1 MPLTR
6 GQKINE
12 FFEWVYT
19 GKTGSEN
26 LVQQAKKGDTLVDDL
41 SILLPGGGQKPN
53 SFFVFD
59 KLDNG
64 NVYGHFEHEGKR
76 IPHIRSRQHIRKRP
90 QRKRKRPNKRQRK
103 NKKKRTSG
111 PASATAVASTNP
123 EPSNTTSID
132 PEVSFDVPEGVVST
146 STAGMV
152 SASDSASG
160 PPSATAVAPTNPE
173 PSDATSITTSGPTD
187 APCTSTD
194 ASVNR
199 SSPDTPEPTGPTA
212 STDPTFNPPENL
224 FFDQSVG
231 RNYRKRYSRKAKQE
245 VELPLTQ
252 QQFDVCEAGPYPE
265 EEIGRN
271 EEGQKFIYMVRAFR
285 DQDCGRSRYRY
296 EGRSQGSRTK
306 ERLFVRW
313 LTNNHM
319 DRAWRNRT
327 IMSHVGYWFPIPV
340 AGTVDQRKALC
351 TVASVAKT
359 LEYMGLFQKMNDFLS
374 ASDFVRKPFRQV
386 VRALQSIK
394 GFAQHTIKNPAT
406 TFDPVLHC
414 RHGQLYLLQIRSKK
428 KTTPLHR

>member
-1 MPLTR
+1 ML
-6 GQKINE
+6 
-12 FFEWVYT
+12 
-19 GKTGSEN
+19 
-26 LVQQAKKGDTLVDDL
+26 A
-41 SILLPGGGQKPN
+41 
-53 SFFVFD
+53 
-59 KLDNG
+59 
-64 NVYGHFEHEGKR
+64 
-76 IPHIRSRQHIRKRP
+76 
-90 QRKRKRPNKRQRK
+90 
-103 NKKKRTSG
+103 
-111 PASATAVASTNP
+111 
-123 EPSNTTSID
+123 
-132 PEVSFDVPEGVVST
+132 GVVST
-146 STAGMV
+146 STAGIV

-252 QQFDVCEAGPYPE
+252 QQFDACEAGPYPE

-306 ERLFVRW
+306 ERLFLRW

-374 ASDFVRKPFRQV
+374 ASDFVRNPFRQV

-414 RHGQLYLLQIRSKK
+414 RHGQLYLIQIRSKK
-428 KTTPLHR
+428 KRLHRCTDNTHAVCVFNERIFDVNHIHPLELSRVNLDRCCLDGPHSESWVYDASVRVAVFTPTKFVSRRIQKYLGNKNIL